1 MKTKKIISLIA
12 ISVMAIIPFKV
23 SAADSCTTKTNYYLF
38 HADLSQWDDEVTAIC
53 GDSRANLDACLVAN
67 PNATVSYPETTETA
81 YFENNIPS
89 AAKIITMEYHTLTP
103 GGNED
108 DVTTINGYHEV
119 WKTMLNKGNFIY
131 KMTDVNDSN
140 INYFLHTSWTNGS
153 SDTLENRPF
162 FTINTNFASNSDEI
176 MADIRNA
183 YLIGN
188 QNKKINNESSI
199 RRNISNGD
207 AQLILKIQRSY
218 NVPLSTF
225 KNGTNACNYT
235 TCDEGT
241 TSYHLIHP
249 SVYEIKYEIGDCT
262 QEYTITYHSND
273 GKNQTDTDTANSGDS
288 YQIKNSMF
296 TRSGYDFIGWSTD
309 KDATQGNPTY
319 SVGKT
324 ISVDGNLD
332 LYAVWVSTSGQ
343 KGNTD
348 QSKTGIGY
356 SLGII
361 GAILAA
367 TGGGIVYFKKRNKFE
382 NI

>member
-1 MKTKKIISLIA
+1 MGA
-12 ISVMAIIPFKV
+12 
-23 SAADSCTTKTNYYLF
+23 
-38 HADLSQWDDEVTAIC
+38 
-53 GDSRANLDACLVAN
+53 
-67 PNATVSYPETTETA
+67 
-81 YFENNIPS
+81 
-89 AAKIITMEYHTLTP
+89 
-103 GGNED
+103 
-108 DVTTINGYHEV
+108 
-119 WKTMLNKGNFIY
+119 LNKEI
-131 KMTDVNDSN
+131 
-140 INYFLHTSWTNGS
+140 IN
-153 SDTLENRPF
+153 EN
-162 FTINTNFASNSDEI
+162 EI
-176 MADIRNA
+176 RA
-183 YLIGN
+183 
-188 QNKKINNESSI
+188 
-199 RRNISNGD
+199 NISNND
-207 AQLILKIQRSY
+207 NQLIMKIKRSY
-218 NVPLSTF
+218 NVSLSTY
-225 KNGTNACNYT
+225 KNGIN
-235 TCDEGT
+235 TCDYSVEPCDDGT

-249 SVYEIKYEIGDCT
+249 SVYEITYDVCDST
-262 QEYTITYHSND
+262 QEYTVTYHSND
-273 GKNQTDTDTANSGDS
+273 GKNQTSSDTANSGNS

-296 TRSGYDFIGWSTD
+296 TRSGYEFIGWSTD